1 MSKNETPMTRWYWNQ
16 VGGTLIEEFPAVQAS
31 ATCGARL
38 IDGVIVVGGE
48 KRICSSYEIELKDR
62 DIIVVQTKTGRLGM
76 YLMGQALFSAQLML
90 RFQPRSIL
98 SVALCHQNDSI
109 LGPMFE
115 AIPNMRVVICPKF
128 SILENGSAC
137 PEQENGVES

>member
-38 IDGVIVVGGE
+38 IDGVIVVGGD

-62 DIIVVQTKTGRLGM
+62 DIIVIQTKTGRLGM
-76 YLMGQALFSAQLML
+76 YLMGL
-90 RFQPRSIL
+90 
-98 SVALCHQNDSI
+98 
-109 LGPMFE
+109 
-115 AIPNMRVVICPKF
+115 PNMRVVICPKF